1 MALPN
6 TKALPVIQVPKHAFF
21 PTTLR
26 GRLLALAAVAALP
39 AVIVA
44 IAGVAL
50 YRDRLTDHLEQRLSH
65 ETQRAAAS
73 VGMVLANADQL
84 LSVVVA
90 DESVLRLDPSE
101 CTRFVSRVIHNQSDF
116 ATLGV
121 ADAHGKLVCTPTS
134 GAVGLD
140 VSDRDFFR
148 ELIATGRP
156 SLSNFLTGRAS
167 HQPVVVVTRAVVGAD
182 GAIKGVAFASIR
194 QSALIAAAGGA
205 SSAPVFLVD
214 GAGAVLSG
222 ARPTQPPTQTDGTPG
237 VAKGDLVAAAGTE
250 PGAPEFV
257 TDADGTLRAYAAMV
271 VPYASTGRLRL
282 VRGIDATDMARQQR
296 DVTLAGVGAIAL
308 MIVLLLALIQLAMR
322 RLVLP
327 RVEALVDAARHYAA
341 GDFSTRVAEQA
352 GTRDELSL
360 LERTFNEMRAAI
372 QRHDDT
378 VHRLTERFQRVA
390 SATNDWIFD
399 WDIATGESWANAS
412 LHRLLGSDALLE
424 PGEGDGMGGG
434 TSRTLTFH
442 QFVHPDDVDVFGKG
456 LRAALHS
463 DRDSWHHVC
472 RVIDANRAVR
482 TVEVRASIYRGKDGR
497 AVRMAGGVTDISQR
511 SAIEA
516 DLRTSEANL
525 RVAEQIAQL
534 GSWRWDVLRDS
545 ATWSSGMYVLTGV
558 PSGAAPSFA
567 QQAQFF
573 TGESYNR
580 LREAASRAVTEGV
593 PYSLELEMIR
603 RDGEHRWV
611 LSRGNIERNDRDEVV
626 ALFGTMQDIT
636 ERRESDEQLRLLRR
650 VVESVPSGI
659 TVADAQQPDLPLVYV
674 NPGFERMTGYRAE
687 EVLGRNCRFLH
698 SSEPGQPALNEV
710 RVALRDASEIRVLLH
725 NFRKDGHPFLNN
737 FLLSPIRDNKGAV
750 THYVGIQDDVTEQ
763 EMTRARLAQHAT
775 VDPLTGLPNRTLLTD
790 RVQQAVEMAA
800 RQRSR
805 FYVALINI
813 DRFKVINDSL
823 GHLLGDEVLRRV
835 AERLR
840 DTADPVDTVARF
852 GGDVFALVL
861 SHAGSHGVD
870 FGFDLFAEPIRVEGH
885 EVFVT
890 ASIGVAEYPAH
901 GTDSETLVRH
911 AEMAMYNAKQNGRNR
926 LEFFAPEMDIGVSYR
941 LNLEHQIRA
950 ALEQG
955 QFRLLYQPQID
966 TKTGRMCGL
975 EALIRWIHPTRGLLP
990 PAAFIPVA
998 EESGLIVE
1006 IGNWVL
1012 AEAAQQRAQWH
1023 ARGLGEDL
1031 TISVNVSPLQFKR
1044 GTVLPT
1050 LLKLQRQYGLGSGF
1064 LELEVTESML
1074 MEGTERTIEDL
1085 TAIRQL
1091 GVRIA
1096 IDDFGTGY
1104 SSLAYLKRLPIDLI
1118 KIDRAFVKDIDR
1130 DSNDAAICTTVVVLA
1145 HNLGVKV
1152 CAEGVEDAAQ
1162 SAFLA
1167 AHQCDVLQG
1176 YYFSE
1181 PLPPDA
1187 VTALLERDTRFTV

>member
-1 MALPN
+1 M
-6 TKALPVIQVPKHAFF
+6 
-21 PTTLR
+21 
-26 GRLLALAAVAALP
+26 
-39 AVIVA
+39 
-44 IAGVAL
+44 AGVAL
-50 YRDRLTDHLEQRLSH
+50 SRDRLNDHLAQRLSH
-65 ETQRAAAS
+65 ETEATAAR
-73 VGMVLANADQL
+73 VGMVLSNANEL
-84 LSVVVA
+84 LSVLVA
-90 DESVLRLDPSE
+90 DDSALRMDQQE
-101 CTRFVSRVIHNQSDF
+101 CSRFVNRVFHNQSQL
-116 ATLGV
+116 ANLGII
-121 ADAHGKLVCTPTS
+121 DAHRTLVCTPDTS
-134 GAVGLD
+134 KLGIDL
-140 VSDRDFFR
+140 SDRAYIN
-148 ELIATGRP
+148 EIMATGQP
-156 SLSNFLTGRAS
+156 ALSTFVTGRAS
-167 HQPVVVVTRAVVGAD
+167 SQAVLVSARPMVGGD
-182 GAIKGVAFASIR
+182 GAIRGVAYAAVL
-194 QSALIAAAGGA
+194 QTALIAAA
-205 SSAPVFLVD
+205 V
-214 GAGAVLSG
+214 
-222 ARPTQPPTQTDGTPG
+222 DGTPNAP
-237 VAKGDLVAAAGTE
+237 VYLLDAAGNVLSQSGIVPTGQVPAMLRQPWVTMAGQQPAE
-250 PGAPEFV
+250 PV
-257 TDADGTLRAYAAMV
+257 LLDDADGVRRAYAAMV
-271 VPYASTGRLRL
+271 VPHAAAGRLRV
-282 VRGIDATDMARQQR
+282 VRGVEATDIVNQQR
-296 DVTLAGVGAIAL
+296 DIALAGAAAIAL

-322 RLVLP
+322 RLVMP
-327 RVEALVDAARHYAA
+327 RIDALVDAARHYAA
-341 GDFSTRVAEQA
+341 GDFSARVAEQGSA
-352 GTRDELSL
+352 RDELSV

-372 QRHDDT
+372 ARHDAT
-378 VHRLTERFQRVA
+378 VRRLTERFQRVA
-390 SATNDWIFD
+390 RATNDWIFD

-412 LHRLLGSDALLE
+412 LHRLLGSDALLSQGKE
-424 PGEGDGMGGG
+424 DGVF
-434 TSRTLTFH
+434 RTLTFH
-442 QFVHPDDVDVFGKG
+442 QFVHPDDVASFEQA
-456 LRAALHS
+456 LRAALQS
-463 DRDSWHHVC
+463 DADSWQHVC
-472 RVIDANRAVR
+472 RVIDANRATR
-482 TVEVRASIYRGKDGR
+482 TVEIRASIYRGDDSR
-497 AVRMAGGVTDISQR
+497 AVRMVGGVTDISQR
-511 SAIEA
+511 SAMEQE
-516 DLRTSEANL
+516 LRASEANL
-525 RVAEQIAQL
+525 RVAEQIAQM

-545 ATWSSGMYVLTGV
+545 TTWSSGMYQLTGMQ
-558 PSGAAPSFA
+558 PGGAPPAFA
-567 QQAQFF
+567 QQAPFF
-573 TGESYNR
+573 TADSYTR
-580 LREAASRAVTEGV
+580 QREAAGRAVTEGE

-611 LSRGNIERNDRDEVV
+611 LSRGNIERNDSGEVI
-626 ALFGTMQDIT
+626 ALYGTMQDIT

-659 TVADAQQPDLPLVYV
+659 TVADAQQPDMPVVYV

-710 RVALRDASEIRVLLH
+710 RAALRDASEIRVLLR

-737 FLLSPIRDNKGAV
+737 FLLSPVRDAKGAV

-775 VDPLTGLPNRTLLTD
+775 IDSLTGLPNRTLLAD
-790 RVQQAVEMAA
+790 RVQQSVEMAA

-805 FYVALINI
+805 FYVALVNI

-823 GHLLGDEVLRRV
+823 GHLLGDEVLRRI
-835 AERLR
+835 ADRLR
-840 DTADPVDTVARF
+840 DAADTVDTVARF
-852 GGDVFALVL
+852 GGDVFAVVI
-861 SHAGSHGVD
+861 SHAGSRGMD

-901 GTDSETLVRH
+901 GADADTLVRH
-911 AEMAMYNAKQNGRNR
+911 AEMAMYYAKQNGRNR

-950 ALEQG
+950 ALEHG

-966 TKTGRMCGL
+966 TKTGRVCGL

-998 EESGLIVE
+998 EESGLIVD

-1012 AEAAQQRAQWH
+1012 TEAVHQRAEWH
-1023 ARGLGEDL
+1023 AHGLADDL
-1031 TISVNVSPLQFKR
+1031 TIAVNVSPLQFKR

-1162 SAFLA
+1162 SAFLSS
-1167 AHQCDVLQG
+1167 HRCDVLQG

-1181 PLPPDA
+1181 PLLPDA
-1187 VTALLERDTRFTV
+1187 VTALLERDARFTV

>member
-1 MALPN
+1 M
-6 TKALPVIQVPKHAFF
+6 PKHAFF

-39 AVIVA
+39 AVVVA

-50 YRDRLTDHLEQRLSH
+50 YRDRLTDHLEQRLSY
-65 ETQRAAAS
+65 ETQSAATR
-73 VGMVLANADQL
+73 VGMVLSNADQL

-90 DESVLRLDPSE
+90 DESVLRLDRDE

-121 ADAHGKLVCTPTS
+121 ADARGKLVCTPVP
-134 GAVGLD
+134 GAIGLD
-140 VSDRDFFR
+140 IADRDFFR

-156 SLSNFLTGRAS
+156 SLSNFLTGRTS
-167 HQPVVVVTRAVVGAD
+167 HQPVMVATRAVVGPD
-182 GAIKGVAFASIR
+182 GAILGVAYAAIR
-194 QSALIAAAGGA
+194 QSALTVAAGSTTAG
-205 SSAPVFLVD
+205 PLYLVD
-214 GAGAVLSG
+214 SAGTVLSG
-222 ARPTQPPTQTDGTPG
+222 AHATQPGDGPG
-237 VAKGDLVAAAGTE
+237 VTRSDLVSAAGPE
-250 PGAPEFV
+250 PGATVFE
-257 TDADGTLRAYAAMV
+257 TDPDGTLRAYAAMA
-271 VPYASTGRLRL
+271 VPHATGGRLRL

-296 DVTLAGVGAIAL
+296 DVTLAGGGAIVL
-308 MIVLLLALIQLAMR
+308 MLVLLLALIQMAMR

-327 RVEALVDAARHYAA
+327 RVDALVDAARHYAA
-341 GDFSTRVAEQA
+341 GDFSARVAEQGGA
-352 GTRDELSL
+352 RDELSL
-360 LERTFNEMRAAI
+360 LERTFNEMRMAI
-372 QRHDDT
+372 LRHDET
-378 VHRLTERFQRVA
+378 VHHLTERFQRVA
-390 SATNDWIFD
+390 RATNDWIFD
-399 WDIATGESWANAS
+399 WDIATGESWVNAS
-412 LHRLLGSDALLE
+412 LHRLLGSDPLLAS
-424 PGEGDGMGGG
+424 GDEGGV
-434 TSRTLTFH
+434 SRTLTFQ
-442 QFVHPDDVDVFGKG
+442 QFVHPEDMEAFGWG

-463 DRDSWHHVC
+463 DRNAWHHVC
-472 RVIDANRAVR
+472 RVIDASRAVR
-482 TVEVRASIYRGKDGR
+482 TVQIRASIYRGEDER
-497 AVRMAGGVTDISQR
+497 AMRMVGGVTDISQR
-511 SAIEA
+511 SAMEA
-516 DLRTSEANL
+516 DLRASEANL
-525 RVAEQIAQL
+525 RVAEQIALL
-534 GSWRWDVLRDS
+534 GSWRWDVLRDT

-558 PSGAAPSFA
+558 PPGPPPSFA

-573 TGESYNR
+573 TGDSYNR
-580 LREAASRAVTEGV
+580 LREAASRAVTEGE

-611 LSRGNIERNDRDEVV
+611 LSRGNIERNEREEVV

-650 VVESVPSGI
+650 VAESVPSGI
-659 TVADAQQPDLPLVYV
+659 TVADALQPDLPLVYV

-710 RVALRDASEIRVLLH
+710 RAALRDASEIRVLLR
-725 NFRKDGHPFLNN
+725 NFRKDGHSFLNN
-737 FLLSPIRDNKGAV
+737 FLLSPVRDSQGAV

-775 VDPLTGLPNRTLLTD
+775 ADPLTGLPNRTLLAD

-813 DRFKVINDSL
+813 DRFKFVNDSL

-840 DTADPVDTVARF
+840 DAADTVDTVARF
-852 GGDVFALVL
+852 GGDVFALVI

-870 FGFDLFAEPIRVEGH
+870 LGFDLFAEPIRVEGH

-901 GTDSETLVRH
+901 GSNSETLVRH
-911 AEMAMYNAKQNGRNR
+911 AEMAMYYAKQNGRNR

-966 TKTGRMCGL
+966 SRTGRICGL
-975 EALIRWIHPTRGLLP
+975 EALIRWIHPTRGQLP

-998 EESGLIVE
+998 EESGLVVE

-1012 AEAAQQRAQWH
+1012 AEAAQQRAAWH

-1031 TISVNVSPLQFKR
+1031 TIAVNVSPLQFKR

-1050 LLKLQRQYGLGSGF
+1050 LLRLQRQHGLGSGF

-1167 AHQCDVLQG
+1167 SHQCDVLQG

-1181 PLPPDA
+1181 PLLPDA
-1187 VTALLERDTRFTV
+1187 VTALLERDARFTV

>member
-1 MALPN
+1 M
-6 TKALPVIQVPKHAFF
+6 PKHAFF

-39 AVIVA
+39 AIIVA

-50 YRDRLTDHLEQRLSH
+50 YRDRLNDHLAQHLTH
-65 ETQRAAAS
+65 ETEAAAAR
-73 VGMVLANADQL
+73 VGMVLSNADEL
-84 LSVVVA
+84 LSVLVA
-90 DESVLRLDPSE
+90 DDSALRMDQQE
-101 CTRFVSRVIHNQSDF
+101 CSRFVNRVFHNQSEL
-116 ATLGV
+116 ANLGII
-121 ADAHGKLVCTPTS
+121 DAHRKLVCTPEAAKL
-134 GAVGLD
+134 GID
-140 VSDRDFFR
+140 VSDRDYIN
-148 ELIATGRP
+148 EIMATGQP
-156 SLSNFLTGRAS
+156 AMSTFVTGRAS
-167 HQPVVVVTRAVVGAD
+167 NQAVLVSARPMLGAD
-182 GAIKGVAFASIR
+182 GSIRGVAYAAVR
-194 QSALIAAAGGA
+194 QTALISAAAGGLA
-205 SSAPVFLVD
+205 GAPVYLVD
-214 GAGAVLSG
+214 SAGNVLSANG
-222 ARPTQPPTQTDGTPG
+222 TMTAAQVPPIVRGP
-237 VAKGDLVAAAGTE
+237 LVTAAGQQ
-250 PGAPEFV
+250 PGAPV
-257 TDADGTLRAYAAMV
+257 LVDDADGVRRAYAAME
-271 VPYASTGRLRL
+271 VPHAAAGRLRI
-282 VRGIDATDMARQQR
+282 VHGVEATDIIRQQR
-296 DVTLAGVGAIAL
+296 DVTLAGGGAILL
-308 MIVLLLALIQLAMR
+308 MVVLLLALIQLAMR

-327 RVEALVDAARHYAA
+327 RVDALVDAARHYAA
-341 GDFSTRVAEQA
+341 GDFSARVAEQGA
-352 GTRDELSL
+352 TRDELSL

-372 QRHDDT
+372 QRHDAT

-390 SATNDWIFD
+390 RATNDWIFD
-399 WDIATGESWANAS
+399 WDLATGESWANAS
-412 LHRLLGSDALLE
+412 LHRLLGSDALLG
-424 PGEGDGMGGG
+424 PGGGEGDGDGMGGG

-442 QFVHPDDVDVFGKG
+442 QFVHPEDVPAFGNE
-456 LRAALHS
+456 LRTVLHS
-463 DRDSWHHVC
+463 DRDTWHHVC
-472 RVIDANRAVR
+472 RVIDANRATR
-482 TVEVRASIYRGKDGR
+482 TVEIRASLYRGKDGR
-497 AVRMAGGVTDISQR
+497 AVRMVGGVSDISQR
-511 SAIEA
+511 SAMEQE
-516 DLRTSEANL
+516 LRASEANL

-545 ATWSSGMYVLTGV
+545 TTWSSGMYVLTGV
-558 PSGAAPSFA
+558 PPGAPPAFA

-573 TGESYNR
+573 TAESYNR
-580 LREAASRAVTEGV
+580 LREAASRAVTEGE

-611 LSRGNIERNDRDEVV
+611 LSRGNIERNERDEVV

-636 ERRESDEQLRLLRR
+636 ERRDSDEQLRLLRR

-659 TVADAQQPDLPLVYV
+659 TVADAQQPDMPLVYV

-710 RVALRDASEIRVLLH
+710 RAALRDASEIRVLLR

-737 FLLSPIRDNKGAV
+737 FLLSPVRDAKGAV
-750 THYVGIQDDVTEQ
+750 THYVGLQDDVTEQ

-775 VDPLTGLPNRTLLTD
+775 IDSLTGLPNRTLLAD
-790 RVQQAVEMAA
+790 RVQQSVEMAA

-805 FYVALINI
+805 FYVVLVNI

-840 DTADPVDTVARF
+840 DAADTVDTVARF
-852 GGDVFALVL
+852 GGDVFALVI

-901 GTDSETLVRH
+901 GSDADALIRH
-911 AEMAMYNAKQNGRNR
+911 AEMAMYFAKQNGRNR

-966 TKTGRMCGL
+966 TKTGRVCGL

-1012 AEAAQQRAQWH
+1012 AEAAHQRAEWH
-1023 ARGLGEDL
+1023 ARGLGDEL
-1031 TISVNVSPLQFKR
+1031 TIAVNVSPLQFKR
-1044 GTVLPT
+1044 GTVLPA

-1074 MEGTERTIEDL
+1074 MEGTERTIDDL

-1130 DSNDAAICTTVVVLA
+1130 DSDDAAICSTVVVLA

-1152 CAEGVEDAAQ
+1152 CAEGVEDAVQA
-1162 SAFLA
+1162 AFLT
-1167 AHQCDVLQG
+1167 AHKCDALQG
-1176 YYFSE
+1176 YYFSG
-1181 PLPPDA
+1181 PLLPDA
-1187 VTALLERDTRFTV
+1187 VVALLERDTRFTV

>member
-1 MALPN
+1 
-6 TKALPVIQVPKHAFF
+6 VPKHAFF

-39 AVIVA
+39 AILVA
-44 IAGVAL
+44 AAGVAL
-50 YRDRLTDHLEQRLSH
+50 YRDRLNDHLAQRLTH
-65 ETQRAAAS
+65 ETEAAAAR
-73 VGMVLANADQL
+73 VGMVLSNANEL
-84 LSVVVA
+84 LSVLVA
-90 DESVLRLDPSE
+90 DDSALRMDQQE
-101 CTRFVSRVIHNQSDF
+101 CSRFVSRVFHNQSEL
-116 ATLGV
+116 ANLGII
-121 ADAHGKLVCTPTS
+121 DAHRKLVCTPNTARL
-134 GAVGLD
+134 GIDL
-140 VSDRDFFR
+140 SDRDYVN
-148 ELIATGRP
+148 EVLATGQP
-156 SLSNFLTGRAS
+156 ALSTFVTGRAS
-167 HQPVVVVTRAVVGAD
+167 SQAVLVSARPMIGGD
-182 GAIKGVAFASIR
+182 GAIRGVAYAAVR
-194 QSALIAAAGGA
+194 QQAIILAAAGGMP
-205 SSAPVFLVD
+205 SAPVYLIDAAGNVLSVNGMVATAQVPAIVQGQLVAMAGQQPGEPVLVD
-214 GAGAVLSG
+214 
-222 ARPTQPPTQTDGTPG
+222 
-237 VAKGDLVAAAGTE
+237 
-250 PGAPEFV
+250 
-257 TDADGTLRAYAAMV
+257 DADGVRRAYAAMV
-271 VPYASTGRLRL
+271 VPHAAAGRLRV
-282 VRGIDATDMARQQR
+282 VRGVDATDIIRQQR
-296 DVTLAGVGAIAL
+296 DITLAGGGAILL
-308 MIVLLLALIQLAMR
+308 MMVLLLALIQLAMR

-327 RVEALVDAARHYAA
+327 RVDALVDAARHYAA
-341 GDFSTRVAEQA
+341 GDFSARVVEQGA
-352 GTRDELSL
+352 ARDELSL

-372 QRHDDT
+372 ERHDAT

-390 SATNDWIFD
+390 RATNDWIFD

-412 LHRLLGSDALLE
+412 LHRLLGSDALLG
-424 PGEGDGMGGG
+424 PSDGEGI
-434 TSRTLTFH
+434 SRALTFQ
-442 QFVHPDDVDVFGKG
+442 QFVHPDDVEAFGQE
-456 LRAALHS
+456 LRAVLHS
-463 DRDSWHHVC
+463 DRDSWYHVC
-472 RVIDANRAVR
+472 RVIDANRATR
-482 TVEVRASIYRGKDGR
+482 TVEIRASVYRGKDGR
-497 AVRMAGGVTDISQR
+497 AVRMVGGVTDISQR
-511 SAIEA
+511 SAMEQE
-516 DLRTSEANL
+516 LRASEANL
-525 RVAEQIAQL
+525 SVAEQIAQL

-545 ATWSSGMYVLTGV
+545 ATWSSGMYVLTGM
-558 PSGAAPSFA
+558 PPGTPPTFA

-573 TGESYNR
+573 TAESYNR
-580 LREAASRAVTEGV
+580 LREAASRAVTEGES
-593 PYSLELEMIR
+593 YSLELEMIR

-611 LSRGNIERNDRDEVV
+611 LSRGNIERNNRGEVI

-636 ERRESDEQLRLLRR
+636 ERRDSDEQLRLLRR

-659 TVADAQQPDLPLVYV
+659 TVADAQQPDLPVVYV

-710 RVALRDASEIRVLLH
+710 RAALRDASEIRVLLR

-737 FLLSPIRDNKGAV
+737 FLLSPVRDAKGAV

-763 EMTRARLAQHAT
+763 EMTRTRLAQHAT
-775 VDPLTGLPNRTLLTD
+775 IDSLTGLPNRTLLAD
-790 RVQQAVEMAA
+790 RVQQSVEMAA

-805 FYVALINI
+805 FYVVLVNI

-823 GHLLGDEVLRRV
+823 GHLLGDEVLRRI

-840 DTADPVDTVARF
+840 DAADTVDTVARF
-852 GGDVFALVL
+852 GGDVFALVV
-861 SHAGSHGVD
+861 SHAGSRGGE
-870 FGFDLFAEPIRVEGH
+870 FGFDLFADAIRVEGH

-890 ASIGVAEYPAH
+890 ASIGVAEYPTH
-901 GTDSETLVRH
+901 GADADTLIRH
-911 AEMAMYNAKQNGRNR
+911 AEMAMYYAKQNGRNR

-950 ALEQG
+950 ALEQR

-966 TKTGRMCGL
+966 TKTGRVCGL

-998 EESGLIVE
+998 EESGLIVD

-1012 AEAAQQRAQWH
+1012 EEAAHQRAEWH
-1023 ARGLGEDL
+1023 ARGLADDL
-1031 TISVNVSPLQFKR
+1031 TIAVNVSPLQFKR
-1044 GTVLPT
+1044 GTVLPM

-1145 HNLGVKV
+1145 HNLGVAV

-1162 SAFLA
+1162 SAFLTS
-1167 AHQCDVLQG
+1167 HRCDVLQG

-1181 PLPPDA
+1181 PLLPEA
-1187 VTALLERDTRFTV
+1187 VTELLERDARFTV

>member
-1 MALPN
+1 M
-6 TKALPVIQVPKHAFF
+6 PKHAFF

-39 AVIVA
+39 AVVVA

-50 YRDRLTDHLEQRLSH
+50 YRDRLTDHLEQRLSY
-65 ETQRAAAS
+65 ETQSAATR
-73 VGMVLANADQL
+73 VGMVLSNADQL

-90 DESVLRLDPSE
+90 DESVLRLDRDE

-121 ADAHGKLVCTPTS
+121 ADARGKLVCTPVP
-134 GAVGLD
+134 GAIGLD
-140 VSDRDFFR
+140 IADRDFFR

-156 SLSNFLTGRAS
+156 SLSNFLTGRTS
-167 HQPVVVVTRAVVGAD
+167 HQPVMVATRAVVGPD
-182 GAIKGVAFASIR
+182 GAILGVAYAAIR
-194 QSALIAAAGGA
+194 QSALMVAAGSTTAG
-205 SSAPVFLVD
+205 PVYLVD
-214 GAGAVLSG
+214 SAGTVLSG
-222 ARPTQPPTQTDGTPG
+222 AHATQPGDGPG
-237 VAKGDLVAAAGTE
+237 IARSDLVSAAGPE
-250 PGAPEFV
+250 PGATLFE
-257 TDADGTLRAYAAMV
+257 TDPDGTLRAYAAMA
-271 VPYASTGRLRL
+271 VPHATSGRLRL

-296 DVTLAGVGAIAL
+296 DVTLAGGGAIVL
-308 MIVLLLALIQLAMR
+308 MLVLLLALIQTAMR

-327 RVEALVDAARHYAA
+327 RVDALVDAARHYAA
-341 GDFSTRVAEQA
+341 GDFSTRVAEQG

-360 LERTFNEMRAAI
+360 LERTFNEMRMAI
-372 QRHDDT
+372 LRHDET
-378 VHRLTERFQRVA
+378 VHHLTERFQRVA
-390 SATNDWIFD
+390 RATNDWIFD

-412 LHRLLGSDALLE
+412 LHRLLGSDALLAS
-424 PGEGDGMGGG
+424 GDEDGV
-434 TSRTLTFH
+434 SRTLTFQ
-442 QFVHPDDVDVFGKG
+442 QFVHPEDMEAFGWG

-463 DRDSWHHVC
+463 DRNAWHHVC
-472 RVIDANRAVR
+472 RVIDASRAVR
-482 TVEVRASIYRGKDGR
+482 TVEIRASIYRGKDGR
-497 AVRMAGGVTDISQR
+497 AMRMVGGVTDISQR
-511 SAIEA
+511 SAMEA
-516 DLRTSEANL
+516 ELRASEANL
-525 RVAEQIAQL
+525 RVAEQIALL
-534 GSWRWDVLRDS
+534 GSWRWDVLRDT

-558 PSGAAPSFA
+558 PPGPPPSFA

-573 TGESYNR
+573 TGDSYNR
-580 LREAASRAVTEGV
+580 LREAASRAVTEGE

-611 LSRGNIERNDRDEVV
+611 LSRGNIERNEREEVV

-659 TVADAQQPDLPLVYV
+659 TVADALQPDLPLVYV

-710 RVALRDASEIRVLLH
+710 RAALRDASEIRVLLR
-725 NFRKDGHPFLNN
+725 NFRKDGHSFLNN
-737 FLLSPIRDNKGAV
+737 FLLSPVRDSQGAV

-775 VDPLTGLPNRTLLTD
+775 ADPLTGLPNRTLLAD

-813 DRFKVINDSL
+813 DRFKVVNDSL

-840 DTADPVDTVARF
+840 DAADTVDTVARF
-852 GGDVFALVL
+852 GGDVFALVI

-870 FGFDLFAEPIRVEGH
+870 LGFDLFAEPIRVEGH

-901 GTDSETLVRH
+901 GSNSETLVRH
-911 AEMAMYNAKQNGRNR
+911 AEMAMYYAKQNGRNR

-966 TKTGRMCGL
+966 SRTGRICGL
-975 EALIRWIHPTRGLLP
+975 EALIRWIHPTRGQLP

-998 EESGLIVE
+998 EESGLVVE

-1012 AEAAQQRAQWH
+1012 AEAAQQRAAWH

-1031 TISVNVSPLQFKR
+1031 TIAVNVSPLQFKR

-1050 LLKLQRQYGLGSGF
+1050 LLRLQRQHGLGSGF

-1167 AHQCDVLQG
+1167 SHQCDVLQG

-1181 PLPPDA
+1181 PLLPDA
-1187 VTALLERDTRFTV
+1187 VTALLERDARFTV

>member
-1 MALPN
+1 VM
-6 TKALPVIQVPKHAFF
+6 
-21 PTTLR
+21 
-26 GRLLALAAVAALP
+26 
-39 AVIVA
+39 
-44 IAGVAL
+44 
-50 YRDRLTDHLEQRLSH
+50 
-65 ETQRAAAS
+65 
-73 VGMVLANADQL
+73 
-84 LSVVVA
+84 
-90 DESVLRLDPSE
+90 
-101 CTRFVSRVIHNQSDF
+101 
-116 ATLGV
+116 
-121 ADAHGKLVCTPTS
+121 
-134 GAVGLD
+134 
-140 VSDRDFFR
+140 
-148 ELIATGRP
+148 
-156 SLSNFLTGRAS
+156 
-167 HQPVVVVTRAVVGAD
+167 
-182 GAIKGVAFASIR
+182 
-194 QSALIAAAGGA
+194 
-205 SSAPVFLVD
+205 
-214 GAGAVLSG
+214 
-222 ARPTQPPTQTDGTPG
+222 
-237 VAKGDLVAAAGTE
+237 
-250 PGAPEFV
+250 
-257 TDADGTLRAYAAMV
+257 
-271 VPYASTGRLRL
+271 
-282 VRGIDATDMARQQR
+282 
-296 DVTLAGVGAIAL
+296 
-308 MIVLLLALIQLAMR
+308 LLALIQMALR
-322 RLVLP
+322 RMVMP
-327 RVEALVDAARHYAA
+327 RIDALVDAARHYAT
-341 GDFSTRVAEQA
+341 GDFSARVPEH
-352 GTRDELSL
+352 GSSRDELSL

-372 QRHDDT
+372 QRHDAT

-390 SATNDWIFD
+390 RATNDWIFD

-412 LHRLLGSDALLE
+412 LHRLLGSDALL
-424 PGEGDGMGGG
+424 GQGDDDGV
-434 TSRTLTFH
+434 SRTLTFQ
-442 QFVHPDDVDVFGKG
+442 QFVHPDDVDAFAHE
-456 LRAALHS
+456 LRAVLNS
-463 DRDSWHHVC
+463 DRDSWQHVC
-472 RVIDANRAVR
+472 RVIDANRATR
-482 TVEVRASIYRGKDGR
+482 TVEIRASLYRDQDGR
-497 AVRMAGGVTDISQR
+497 AVRMVGGVTDISQR
-511 SAIEA
+511 SAIEQE
-516 DLRTSEANL
+516 LRSSEANL
-525 RVAEQIAQL
+525 RVAEQIALL

-545 ATWSSGMYVLTGV
+545 TTWSSGMYVLTGV
-558 PSGAAPSFA
+558 PPGAPPAFA

-573 TGESYNR
+573 TADSYNR
-580 LREAASRAVTEGV
+580 LREAASRAVTEGEA
-593 PYSLELEMIR
+593 YSLELEMIR

-636 ERRESDEQLRLLRR
+636 DRRESDEQLRLLRR

-659 TVADAQQPDLPLVYV
+659 TVADAQQPDFPIVYV

-687 EVLGRNCRFLH
+687 EILGRNARFLH

-710 RVALRDASEIRVLLH
+710 RTALRDESEIRVLLR
-725 NFRKDGHPFLNN
+725 NFRKDGHAFLNN
-737 FLLSPIRDNKGAV
+737 FLLSPVRDAKGAV

-763 EMTRARLAQHAT
+763 EMTRTRLAQHAT
-775 VDPLTGLPNRTLLTD
+775 IDSLTGLPNRTLLAD
-790 RVQQAVEMAA
+790 RVQQSVEMAA

-805 FYVALINI
+805 FYVALVNI
-813 DRFKVINDSL
+813 DRFKVVNDSL

-840 DTADPVDTVARF
+840 DAADTVDTVARF
-852 GGDVFALVL
+852 GGDVFALVI
-861 SHAGSHGVD
+861 SHAGSRGVD
-870 FGFDLFAEPIRVEGH
+870 FGFDLFAEPVRVEGH

-901 GTDSETLVRH
+901 GADADSLIRH
-911 AEMAMYNAKQNGRNR
+911 AEMAMYYAKQNGRNR

-966 TKTGRMCGL
+966 TKTGRVCGL

-1012 AEAAQQRAQWH
+1012 TEAARQRAEWH
-1023 ARGLGEDL
+1023 KRGLADDL
-1031 TISVNVSPLQFKR
+1031 TLAVNVSPLQFKR

-1167 AHQCDVLQG
+1167 SHQCDVLQG

-1181 PLPPDA
+1181 PLLPEA
-1187 VTALLERDTRFTV
+1187 VTALLERDTHFTV

>member
-1 MALPN
+1 M
-6 TKALPVIQVPKHAFF
+6 PKHAFF

-39 AVIVA
+39 AIVVA

-50 YRDRLTDHLEQRLSH
+50 YRDRLNDHLAQRLTH
-65 ETQRAAAS
+65 ETESAAAR
-73 VGMVLANADQL
+73 VGMVLSNANEL
-84 LSVVVA
+84 LSVLVA
-90 DESVLRLDPSE
+90 DDSALRMDQQE
-101 CTRFVSRVIHNQSDF
+101 CSRFVNRVFHNQNELSN
-116 ATLGV
+116 LGV
-121 ADAHGKLVCTPTS
+121 IDAHGKLVCTPDPAS
-134 GAVGLD
+134 LGID
-140 VSDRDFFR
+140 VSDR
-148 ELIATGRP
+148 EYVHEVLATGQP
-156 SLSNFLTGRAS
+156 ALSTFVIGRAS
-167 HQPVVVVTRAVVGAD
+167 NQAVIVSARPVVAVD
-182 GAIKGVAFASIR
+182 GAIRGVAYAAVR
-194 QSALIAAAGGA
+194 QSALIAAASGGM
-205 SSAPVFLVD
+205 
-214 GAGAVLSG
+214 
-222 ARPTQPPTQTDGTPG
+222 
-237 VAKGDLVAAAGTE
+237 
-250 PGAPEFV
+250 PGAPV
-257 TDADGTLRAYAAMV
+257 YLIDASGNVLSINATMTPGQAPTIAKGTLVAMAGQQPGDPILVDDTDGVRRAYAAMV
-271 VPYASTGRLRL
+271 VPHAAAGRLRI
-282 VRGIDATDMARQQR
+282 VRGVDATDIIRQQR
-296 DVTLAGVGAIAL
+296 DIALAGGGAILL
-308 MIVLLLALIQLAMR
+308 MIVLLLALIQIAMR

-327 RVEALVDAARHYAA
+327 RVDALVDAARHYAA
-341 GDFSTRVAEQA
+341 GDFSARVVEQ
-352 GTRDELSL
+352 GTTRDELSL

-372 QRHDDT
+372 QRHDAT

-390 SATNDWIFD
+390 RATNDWIFD

-412 LHRLLGSDALLE
+412 LHRLLGSDALLG
-424 PGEGDGMGGG
+424 PGEDYGMGGG

-442 QFVHPDDVDVFGKG
+442 QFVHPDDVDAFGQQ
-456 LRAALHS
+456 LRAVLHS
-463 DRDSWHHVC
+463 DRGSWHSVC
-472 RVIDANRAVR
+472 RVIDANRATR
-482 TVEVRASIYRGKDGR
+482 TVEIRASIYRGNDGR
-497 AVRMAGGVTDISQR
+497 AVRMVGGVSDISQR
-511 SAIEA
+511 SAMEQE
-516 DLRTSEANL
+516 LRASEANL

-545 ATWSSGMYVLTGV
+545 TTWSSGMYVLTGV
-558 PSGAAPSFA
+558 PAGAPPTFA
-567 QQAQFF
+567 QQSQFF
-573 TGESYNR
+573 TADSFNR
-580 LREAASRAVTEGV
+580 LREAASHAVTEGE

-611 LSRGNIERNDRDEVV
+611 LSRGNIERNERDEVV

-659 TVADAQQPDLPLVYV
+659 AVADAQQPDMPLVYV
-674 NPGFERMTGYRAE
+674 NPGFERMTGYRAD

-710 RVALRDASEIRVLLH
+710 RTALRDASEIRVLLR

-737 FLLSPIRDNKGAV
+737 FLLSPVRDAKGAV

-775 VDPLTGLPNRTLLTD
+775 VDPLTGLPNRTLLAD
-790 RVQQAVEMAA
+790 RVQQSVEMAA

-805 FYVALINI
+805 FYVALVNI

-840 DTADPVDTVARF
+840 DAADTVDTVARF
-852 GGDVFALVL
+852 GGDVFALVI

-870 FGFDLFAEPIRVEGH
+870 FGFDLFAEAIRVEGH

-890 ASIGVAEYPAH
+890 ASIGVAEYPTH
-901 GTDSETLVRH
+901 GSDADTLIRH
-911 AEMAMYNAKQNGRNR
+911 AEMAMYYAKQNGRNR

-966 TKTGRMCGL
+966 TQTGRVCGL

-998 EESGLIVE
+998 EESGLIVD

-1012 AEAAQQRAQWH
+1012 AEAAQQRADWH
-1023 ARGLGEDL
+1023 ARGLADDL
-1031 TISVNVSPLQFKR
+1031 TIAVNVSPLQFKR

-1162 SAFLA
+1162 AVFLTS
-1167 AHQCDVLQG
+1167 HQCDVLQG

-1181 PLPPDA
+1181 PLLPDA
-1187 VTALLERDTRFTV
+1187 VAALLERDGRFTI

>member
-1 MALPN
+1 M
-6 TKALPVIQVPKHAFF
+6 PKHALF

-39 AVIVA
+39 AIVVA

-50 YRDRLTDHLEQRLSH
+50 YRDRLNDHLAQHLTH
-65 ETQRAAAS
+65 ETEAAAAR
-73 VGMVLANADQL
+73 VGMVLSNANTL
-84 LSVVVA
+84 LSVVLA
-90 DESVLRLDPSE
+90 DDSALRMEPQE
-101 CTRFVSRVIHNQSDF
+101 CSSFVNRVFHNQSDL
-116 ATLGV
+116 ANLGII
-121 ADAHGKLVCTPTS
+121 DAHHKLVCTPDAAKL
-134 GAVGLD
+134 GID
-140 VSDRDFFR
+140 MSDRAYLN
-148 ELIATGRP
+148 EIMATGRP
-156 SLSNFLTGRAS
+156 SLSTFLTGRAS
-167 HQPVVVVTRAVVGAD
+167 NQAVLISARPMAAGD
-182 GAIKGVAFASIR
+182 GAIRGVAYAAVR
-194 QSALIAAAGGA
+194 QSALIAAAIDGVPE
-205 SSAPVFLVD
+205 APVYLV
-214 GAGAVLSG
+214 
-222 ARPTQPPTQTDGTPG
+222 
-237 VAKGDLVAAAGTE
+237 
-250 PGAPEFV
+250 
-257 TDADGTLRAYAAMV
+257 DADGNVLSNHGTLAAGQAPAIVRAPLLASAGQQPGEPLLVDDADGVRRAYAAMV
-271 VPYASTGRLRL
+271 VPHAAGGLLRI
-282 VRGIDATDMARQQR
+282 VRGVDATDMLRQQR
-296 DVTLAGVGAIAL
+296 NVTLAGGGAILL
-308 MIVLLLALIQLAMR
+308 MVVMLLALIQMALR
-322 RLVLP
+322 RMVMP
-327 RVEALVDAARHYAA
+327 RIDALVDAARHYAT
-341 GDFSTRVAEQA
+341 GDFSARVVEHGAS
-352 GTRDELSL
+352 RDELSL

-372 QRHDDT
+372 QRHDAT

-390 SATNDWIFD
+390 RATNDWIFD

-412 LHRLLGSDALLE
+412 LHRLLGSDALLGPE
-424 PGEGDGMGGG
+424 DDDGAGGG
-434 TSRTLTFH
+434 TSRTLTFQ
-442 QFVHPDDVDVFGKG
+442 QFVHPDDVDAFARE
-456 LRAALHS
+456 LRAVLNS
-463 DRDSWHHVC
+463 DRDSWQHVC
-472 RVIDANRAVR
+472 RVIDANRATR
-482 TVEVRASIYRGKDGR
+482 TVEIRASVYRDQDGR
-497 AVRMAGGVTDISQR
+497 AVRMVGGVTDISQR
-511 SAIEA
+511 SAIEQE
-516 DLRTSEANL
+516 LRSSEANL
-525 RVAEQIAQL
+525 RVAEQIARL

-545 ATWSSGMYVLTGV
+545 TTWSSGMYVLTGV
-558 PSGAAPSFA
+558 PLGAPPAFA

-573 TGESYNR
+573 TADSYNR
-580 LREAASRAVTEGV
+580 LRDAASRAVTEGE
-593 PYSLELEMIR
+593 PYSLELEIIR

-611 LSRGNIERNDRDEVV
+611 LSRGNIERNERGEVI

-659 TVADAQQPDLPLVYV
+659 TVADAQQPDLPIVYV

-687 EVLGRNCRFLH
+687 EVLGRNARFLH

-710 RVALRDASEIRVLLH
+710 RASLRDESEIRVLLR
-725 NFRKDGHPFLNN
+725 NFRKDGHAFLNN
-737 FLLSPIRDNKGAV
+737 FLLSPVRDAKGAV

-763 EMTRARLAQHAT
+763 EMTRTRLAQHAT
-775 VDPLTGLPNRTLLTD
+775 IDPLTGLPNRTLLAD
-790 RVQQAVEMAA
+790 RVQQSVEMAA

-813 DRFKVINDSL
+813 DRFKVVNDSL

-840 DTADPVDTVARF
+840 DAADTVDTVARF
-852 GGDVFALVL
+852 GGDVFALVI
-861 SHAGSHGVD
+861 SQAGSRGVD
-870 FGFDLFAEPIRVEGH
+870 FGFDLFADPVRVEGH

-901 GTDSETLVRH
+901 GADADSLIRH
-911 AEMAMYNAKQNGRNR
+911 AEMAMYYAKQNGRNR

-966 TKTGRMCGL
+966 TQTGRVCGL

-1012 AEAAQQRAQWH
+1012 TEAAQQHAEWH
-1023 ARGLGEDL
+1023 KRGLADDL
-1031 TISVNVSPLQFKR
+1031 TLAVNVSPLQFKR

-1167 AHQCDVLQG
+1167 SHQCDVLQG

-1181 PLPPDA
+1181 PLLPEA

>member
-1 MALPN
+1 M
-6 TKALPVIQVPKHAFF
+6 PKHAFF

-39 AVIVA
+39 AIVVA

-50 YRDRLTDHLEQRLSH
+50 YRDRLNDHLAQHLTH
-65 ETQRAAAS
+65 ETEAAAARI
-73 VGMVLANADQL
+73 GMVLSNANTL
-84 LSVVVA
+84 LSVLLA
-90 DESVLRLDPSE
+90 DDSALRMDEQE
-101 CTRFVSRVIHNQSDF
+101 CSRFVSRVSHDQSDL
-116 ATLGV
+116 AGLGLI
-121 ADAHGKLVCTPTS
+121 DAHSKVVCTPD
-134 GAVGLD
+134 AAGLGVT
-140 VSDRDFFR
+140 VSDRQYVRDVLAGGKPALSTFS
-148 ELIATGRP
+148 TGRV
-156 SLSNFLTGRAS
+156 SREAVLISS
-167 HQPVVVVTRAVVGAD
+167 QPMVGGD
-182 GAIKGVAFASIR
+182 GAIRGVAYAAVK
-194 QSALIAAAGGA
+194 QNALIAAAIDGMPD
-205 SSAPVFLVD
+205 APVYLVD
-214 GAGAVLSG
+214 AAGNVLSTHG
-222 ARPTQPPTQTDGTPG
+222 MLAAAQVPAVVRGPLLATAGQLPGEPLLVDDTDG
-237 VAKGDLVAAAGTE
+237 VR
-250 PGAPEFV
+250 
-257 TDADGTLRAYAAMV
+257 RAYAAMV
-271 VPYASTGRLRL
+271 VPHAAGGRLRI
-282 VRGIDATDMARQQR
+282 VRGVDATDIVRQQR
-296 DVTLAGVGAIAL
+296 NVTLAGGGAILL
-308 MIVLLLALIQLAMR
+308 MVVMLLALIQMALR
-322 RLVLP
+322 RMVMP
-327 RVEALVDAARHYAA
+327 RIDALVDAARHYAT
-341 GDFSTRVAEQA
+341 GDFSARVAEHSIS
-352 GTRDELSL
+352 RDELSL

-372 QRHDDT
+372 QRHDAT

-390 SATNDWIFD
+390 RATNDWIFD

-412 LHRLLGSDALLE
+412 LHRLLGSDLLLDQ
-424 PGEGDGMGGG
+424 GDDDGV
-434 TSRTLTFH
+434 SRTLTFH
-442 QFVHPDDVDVFGKG
+442 QFVHPDDVDAFGQE
-456 LRAALHS
+456 LRAVLTS
-463 DRDSWHHVC
+463 DRDSWQHVC
-472 RVIDANRAVR
+472 RVIDASRATR
-482 TVEVRASIYRGKDGR
+482 TVEIRASLYRDQDGR
-497 AVRMAGGVTDISQR
+497 TVRMVGGVTDISQR
-511 SAIEA
+511 SAIEQE
-516 DLRTSEANL
+516 LRSSEANL
-525 RVAEQIAQL
+525 RVAEQIALL

-545 ATWSSGMYVLTGV
+545 TTWSSGMYVLTGM
-558 PSGAAPSFA
+558 PIGAPPAFA

-573 TGESYNR
+573 TAESYNR
-580 LREAASRAVTEGV
+580 LLYAASRAVCEGE
-593 PYSLELEMIR
+593 PYSLDLEMIR
-603 RDGEHRWV
+603 LDVEHRWV
-611 LSRGNIERNDRDEVV
+611 LSRGNIERNDRNEVV

-659 TVADAQQPDLPLVYV
+659 TVADAQQPDFPVVYV

-687 EVLGRNCRFLH
+687 EVLGRNARFLH

-710 RVALRDASEIRVLLH
+710 RTALRDESEIRVLLR
-725 NFRKDGHPFLNN
+725 NFHKDGHAFLNN
-737 FLLSPIRDNKGAV
+737 FLLSPVRDAKGAV

-775 VDPLTGLPNRTLLTD
+775 IDSLTGLPNRTLLAD
-790 RVQQAVEMAA
+790 RVQQSVEMAA
-800 RQRSR
+800 RQRIR
-805 FYVALINI
+805 FYVALVNI
-813 DRFKVINDSL
+813 DRFKVVNDSL

-840 DTADPVDTVARF
+840 DAADTVDTVARF
-852 GGDVFALVL
+852 GGDVFALVI
-861 SHAGSHGVD
+861 SHAGSRGVD
-870 FGFDLFAEPIRVEGH
+870 FGFDLFAEPVRVEGH

-901 GTDSETLVRH
+901 GADADTLIRH
-911 AEMAMYNAKQNGRNR
+911 AEMAMYYAKQNGRNR

-966 TKTGRMCGL
+966 TKTGRVCGL

-1012 AEAAQQRAQWH
+1012 TEAAQQRAEWH
-1023 ARGLGEDL
+1023 KRGLADNL
-1031 TISVNVSPLQFKR
+1031 TLAVNVSPLQFKR

-1050 LLKLQRQYGLGSGF
+1050 LLKLQRQYGLSSGF

-1130 DSNDAAICTTVVVLA
+1130 DSNDAVICTTVVALA

-1167 AHQCDVLQG
+1167 SHQCDVLQG

-1181 PLPPDA
+1181 PLLPDA
-1187 VTALLERDTRFTV
+1187 VTALLERDMRFTL

>member
-1 MALPN
+1 M
-6 TKALPVIQVPKHAFF
+6 PKHAFF

-39 AVIVA
+39 AVVVA

-50 YRDRLTDHLEQRLSH
+50 YRDRLTDHLEQRLSY
-65 ETQRAAAS
+65 ETQSAATR
-73 VGMVLANADQL
+73 VGMVLSNADQL

-90 DESVLRLDPSE
+90 DESVLRLDRDE

-121 ADAHGKLVCTPTS
+121 ADARGKLVCTPVP
-134 GAVGLD
+134 GAIGLD
-140 VSDRDFFR
+140 IADRDFFR

-156 SLSNFLTGRAS
+156 SLSNFLTGRTS
-167 HQPVVVVTRAVVGAD
+167 HQPVMVATRAVVGPD
-182 GAIKGVAFASIR
+182 GAILGVAYAAIR
-194 QSALIAAAGGA
+194 QSALTVAAGSTTAG
-205 SSAPVFLVD
+205 PLYLVD
-214 GAGAVLSG
+214 SAGTVLSG
-222 ARPTQPPTQTDGTPG
+222 AHATQPGDGPG
-237 VAKGDLVAAAGTE
+237 VTRSDLVSAAGPE
-250 PGAPEFV
+250 PGATVFE
-257 TDADGTLRAYAAMV
+257 TDPDGTLRAYAAMA
-271 VPYASTGRLRL
+271 VPHATGGRLRL

-296 DVTLAGVGAIAL
+296 DVTLAGGGAIVL
-308 MIVLLLALIQLAMR
+308 MLVLLLALIQMAMR

-327 RVEALVDAARHYAA
+327 RVDALVDAARHYAA
-341 GDFSTRVAEQA
+341 GDFSARVAEQGGA
-352 GTRDELSL
+352 RDELSL
-360 LERTFNEMRAAI
+360 LERTFNEMRMAI
-372 QRHDDT
+372 LRHDET
-378 VHRLTERFQRVA
+378 VRHLTERFQRVA
-390 SATNDWIFD
+390 RATNDWIFD
-399 WDIATGESWANAS
+399 WDIATGESWVNAS
-412 LHRLLGSDALLE
+412 LHRLLGSDALLAS
-424 PGEGDGMGGG
+424 GDEDGV
-434 TSRTLTFH
+434 SRTLTFQ
-442 QFVHPDDVDVFGKG
+442 QFVHPEDMEAFGWG

-463 DRDSWHHVC
+463 DRNAWHHVC
-472 RVIDANRAVR
+472 RVIDASRAVR
-482 TVEVRASIYRGKDGR
+482 TVEIRASIYRGEDER
-497 AVRMAGGVTDISQR
+497 AMRMVGGVTDISQR
-511 SAIEA
+511 SAMEA
-516 DLRTSEANL
+516 DLRASEANL
-525 RVAEQIAQL
+525 RVAEQIALL
-534 GSWRWDVLRDS
+534 GSWRWDVLRDT

-558 PSGAAPSFA
+558 PPGPPPSFA

-573 TGESYNR
+573 TGDSYNR
-580 LREAASRAVTEGV
+580 LREAASRAVTEGE

-611 LSRGNIERNDRDEVV
+611 LSRGNIERNEREEVV

-659 TVADAQQPDLPLVYV
+659 TVADALQPDLPLVYV

-710 RVALRDASEIRVLLH
+710 RAALRDASEIRVLLR
-725 NFRKDGHPFLNN
+725 NFRKDGHSFLNN
-737 FLLSPIRDNKGAV
+737 FLLSPVRDSQGEV

-775 VDPLTGLPNRTLLTD
+775 ADPLTGLPNRTLLAD

-813 DRFKVINDSL
+813 DRFKVVNDSL

-835 AERLR
+835 AERLSDAA
-840 DTADPVDTVARF
+840 DTVDRVARF
-852 GGDVFALVL
+852 GGDVFALVI

-870 FGFDLFAEPIRVEGH
+870 LGFDLFAEPIRVEGH

-901 GTDSETLVRH
+901 GSNSETLVRH
-911 AEMAMYNAKQNGRNR
+911 AEMAMYYAKQNGRNR

-941 LNLEHQIRA
+941 LNQEHQIRA

-966 TKTGRMCGL
+966 SRTGRICGL
-975 EALIRWIHPTRGLLP
+975 EALIRWIHPTRGQLP

-998 EESGLIVE
+998 EESGLVVE

-1012 AEAAQQRAQWH
+1012 AEAAQQRAAWH

-1031 TISVNVSPLQFKR
+1031 TIAVNVSPLQFKR

-1050 LLKLQRQYGLGSGF
+1050 LLRLQRQHGLGSGF

-1118 KIDRAFVKDIDR
+1118 KLDRAFVKDIDR

-1167 AHQCDVLQG
+1167 SHQCDVLQG

-1181 PLPPDA
+1181 PLLPDA
-1187 VTALLERDTRFTV
+1187 VTALLERDARFTV

>member
-1 MALPN
+1 M
-6 TKALPVIQVPKHAFF
+6 PKHAFF

-39 AVIVA
+39 AIIVA
-44 IAGVAL
+44 TAGVAL
-50 YRDRLTDHLEQRLSH
+50 YRDRLNDHLAQRLTH
-65 ETQRAAAS
+65 ETEAAAAR
-73 VGMVLANADQL
+73 VGMVLSNADAL
-84 LSVVVA
+84 LSVLVA
-90 DESVLRLDPSE
+90 DDSALRMEATE
-101 CTRFVSRVIHNQSDF
+101 CSRFVSRVFRNQD
-116 ATLGV
+116 TLAGLGIV
-121 ADAHGKLVCTPTS
+121 DANGKVVCAPDAS
-134 GAVGLD
+134 RLGLD
-140 VSDRDFFR
+140 VSDRQYVRDVLASGKPALSPFV
-148 ELIATGRP
+148 TGHV
-156 SLSNFLTGRAS
+156 S
-167 HQPVVVVTRAVVGAD
+167 HQPVLVTARALVGSD
-182 GAIKGVAFASIR
+182 GKVRGVAYAAVHQR
-194 QSALIAAAGGA
+194 ALMAAA
-205 SSAPVFLVD
+205 VD
-214 GAGAVLSG
+214 G
-222 ARPTQPPTQTDGTPG
+222 
-237 VAKGDLVAAAGTE
+237 E
-250 PGAPEFV
+250 PGAPVYLVDAAGNVLSHLGEPAHAGMPPV
-257 TDADGTLRAYAAMV
+257 VRETLSVMPGPAGRPLLTNDADGVPRAYAAMA
-271 VPYASTGRLRL
+271 VPPHAAAGRLHV
-282 VRGIDATDMARQQR
+282 VRGLDASDIVRQQR
-296 DVTLAGVGAIAL
+296 NITLAGGGAILL
-308 MIVLLLALIQLAMR
+308 MVALLLALIQGAMR
-322 RLVLP
+322 RLVMP
-327 RVEALVDAARHYAA
+327 RIDALVDAARHYTR
-341 GDFSTRVAEQA
+341 GDFSARVTEHGDA
-352 GTRDELSL
+352 RDELSL

-372 QRHDDT
+372 ARHDAT

-390 SATNDWIFD
+390 RATNDWIFD

-412 LHRLLGSDALLE
+412 LHRLLGSDALLG
-424 PGEGDGMGGG
+424 PSEGDGV
-434 TSRTLTFH
+434 SRTLTFQ
-442 QFVHPDDVDVFGKG
+442 QFVHPDDVEAFGAA
-456 LRAALHS
+456 LRAALNS
-463 DRDSWHHVC
+463 DRDSWHQVC
-472 RVIDANRAVR
+472 RVIDANRTTR
-482 TVEVRASIYRGKDGR
+482 TVEIRASLYRAEDGR
-497 AVRMAGGVTDISQR
+497 ALRMVGGVTDISQR
-511 SAIEA
+511 SAIEQE
-516 DLRTSEANL
+516 LRASEANL

-545 ATWSSGMYVLTGV
+545 TTWSSGMYVLTGT
-558 PSGAAPSFA
+558 PPGAPPTFA

-573 TGESYNR
+573 TADSYHR
-580 LREAASRAVTEGV
+580 LREAASRAVTEGQ

-603 RDGEHRWV
+603 RDGERRWV
-611 LSRGNIERNDRDEVV
+611 LSRGNIERNEQGEVV

-659 TVADAQQPDLPLVYV
+659 TVADAQQPDLPVVYV
-674 NPGFERMTGYRAE
+674 NPGFERMTSYRAE

-710 RVALRDASEIRVLLH
+710 RAALRDASEIRVLLR
-725 NFRKDGHPFLNN
+725 NFRKDGHAFLNN
-737 FLLSPIRDNKGAV
+737 FLLSPVRDTQGVV

-775 VDPLTGLPNRTLLTD
+775 IDPLTGLPNRTLLAD

-805 FYVALINI
+805 FYVALVNI
-813 DRFKVINDSL
+813 DRFKVVNDSL

-840 DTADPVDTVARF
+840 DAADSVDTVARF
-852 GGDVFALVL
+852 GGDVFALVI
-861 SHAGSHGVD
+861 SHAGSRGVD
-870 FGFDLFAEPIRVEGH
+870 FGFDLFAEPIRAEGH

-901 GTDSETLVRH
+901 GPDADTLIRH
-911 AEMAMYNAKQNGRNR
+911 AEMAMYAAKQNGRNR

-950 ALEQG
+950 ALEHG
-955 QFRLLYQPQID
+955 QFRLLYQPQVD
-966 TKTGRMCGL
+966 TRTGRVCGL
-975 EALIRWIHPTRGLLP
+975 EALIRWVHPTRGLLP

-1012 AEAAQQRAQWH
+1012 SEAARQRAEWH
-1023 ARGLGEDL
+1023 ARGLADGL
-1031 TISVNVSPLQFKR
+1031 TVAVNVSPLQFKR

-1050 LLKLQRQYGLGSGF
+1050 LLRLQREYGLSSGF

-1152 CAEGVEDAAQ
+1152 CAEGVEDPAQ

-1167 AHQCDVLQG
+1167 SHQCDVLQG

-1181 PLPPDA
+1181 PLLPDA
-1187 VTALLERDTRFTV
+1187 VTALLERDTRFAL

>member
-1 MALPN
+1 M
-6 TKALPVIQVPKHAFF
+6 PKHAFF

-39 AVIVA
+39 AVVVA

-50 YRDRLTDHLEQRLSH
+50 YRDRLTDHLEQRLSY
-65 ETQRAAAS
+65 ETQSAAAR
-73 VGMVLANADQL
+73 VGMVLSNADQL

-90 DESVLRLDPSE
+90 DESVLRLDRDE

-121 ADAHGKLVCTPTS
+121 ADAHGKLVCTPVP
-134 GAVGLD
+134 GAIGLD
-140 VSDRDFFR
+140 VADREFFR

-156 SLSNFLTGRAS
+156 SLSNFLTGRTS
-167 HQPVVVVTRAVVGAD
+167 HQPVIVATRAVVGPD
-182 GAIKGVAFASIR
+182 GGIRGVAYAAIR
-194 QSALIAAAGGA
+194 QSALMVAAGSAA
-205 SSAPVFLVD
+205 SGPVYLVD
-214 GAGAVLSG
+214 GAGTVLSG
-222 ARPTQPPTQTDGTPG
+222 THAALSGEGPG
-237 VAKGDLVAAAGTE
+237 VTRGDLVSAAGPE
-250 PGAPEFV
+250 PGATVFE
-257 TDADGTLRAYAAMV
+257 TDADGTLRAYAAMA
-271 VPYASTGRLRL
+271 VPHATSGRLRL

-296 DVTLAGVGAIAL
+296 DVTLAGGGAIVL
-308 MIVLLLALIQLAMR
+308 MLVLLLALIQMAMR

-327 RVEALVDAARHYAA
+327 RVDALVDAARHYAA
-341 GDFSTRVAEQA
+341 GDFSARVAEQGGA
-352 GTRDELSL
+352 RDELSL
-360 LERTFNEMRAAI
+360 LERTFNEMRTAI
-372 QRHDDT
+372 LRHDET
-378 VHRLTERFQRVA
+378 VHHLTERFQRVA
-390 SATNDWIFD
+390 RATNDWIFD

-412 LHRLLGSDALLE
+412 LHRLLGSDALLAQ
-424 PGEGDGMGGG
+424 GDEDGV
-434 TSRTLTFH
+434 SRTLTFQ
-442 QFVHPDDVDVFGKG
+442 QFVHPEDMVAFGRG

-463 DRDSWHHVC
+463 DRDAWHHVC
-472 RVIDANRAVR
+472 RVIDASRAVR
-482 TVEVRASIYRGKDGR
+482 TVEIRASIYRGKDGR
-497 AVRMAGGVTDISQR
+497 AVRMVGGVTDISQR
-511 SAIEA
+511 SAMEA
-516 DLRTSEANL
+516 DLRASEANL
-525 RVAEQIAQL
+525 RVAEQIALL
-534 GSWRWDVLRDS
+534 GSWRWDVLRDT
-545 ATWSSGMYVLTGV
+545 ATWSSGMYLLTGV
-558 PSGAAPSFA
+558 SPGPPPSFA

-573 TGESYNR
+573 TGDSYNR

-611 LSRGNIERNDRDEVV
+611 LSRGNIERNEREEVV

-710 RVALRDASEIRVLLH
+710 RAALRDASEIRVLLR
-725 NFRKDGHPFLNN
+725 NFRKDGHAFLNN
-737 FLLSPIRDNKGAV
+737 FLLSPVRDSQGAV

-775 VDPLTGLPNRTLLTD
+775 VDPLTGLPNRTLLAD
-790 RVQQAVEMAA
+790 RVQQGVEMAA

-813 DRFKVINDSL
+813 DRFKVVNDSL
-823 GHLLGDEVLRRV
+823 GHLLGDEVLRRI

-840 DTADPVDTVARF
+840 DAADTVDTVARF
-852 GGDVFALVL
+852 GGDVFALVI
-861 SHAGSHGVD
+861 SHAGSHGTD
-870 FGFDLFAEPIRVEGH
+870 LGFDLFAEPIRVEGH

-901 GTDSETLVRH
+901 GSDSETLVRH
-911 AEMAMYNAKQNGRNR
+911 AEMAMYFAKQNGRNR

-966 TKTGRMCGL
+966 TKTGRICGL

-998 EESGLIVE
+998 EESGLVVE

-1012 AEAAQQRAQWH
+1012 AEAAQQRAAWH

-1031 TISVNVSPLQFKR
+1031 TIAVNVSPLQFKR

-1050 LLKLQRQYGLGSGF
+1050 LLRLQRQHGLGSGF

-1167 AHQCDVLQG
+1167 SHQCDVLQG

-1181 PLPPDA
+1181 PLLPEA
-1187 VTALLERDTRFTV
+1187 VTALLERDARFTV